1 MAKRYLDLDVYTAT
15 TQRME
20 KVFSDFPRIYL
31 SFSAGKDSTVMLH
44 MAAAIARSTGRR
56 FGVLLVDLEGQYEA
70 TIRHAK
76 VLLARYADIV
86 DVYWI
91 CLPIALRN
99 ATSVFAPKWLAWDA
113 EQRDRWVH
121 EPPEFA
127 ITDEAY
133 FSFFRRGMEFEEFI
147 ADFAE
152 WYAQGKL
159 TACLVGIRADES
171 LNRYRAIT
179 SERKSRFEG
188 LPWTTYKGGTVYNA
202 YPIYDWKTEDIWTFH
217 GKTGL
222 PYNPLYDQM
231 HLSGV
236 SLHNMRICQPYGDDQ
251 RKGLDQFH
259 KLEPTTWERV
269 VARVEGA
276 NYGALYA
283 HTHGNILGNIKQTK
297 PDGMTWEEY
306 TRFLLATLPRDSRDW
321 YEDKF
326 AVFLKWYEDRG
337 YPHGIPDEADHEAEA
352 AKKVPSWRRICRCL
366 LKNDYWCKS
375 LSFTMQKSTYFDK
388 YQKMMK
394 NRRQMWTKLL

>member
-1 MAKRYLDLDVYTAT
+1 MAKRYLDLDVYTAA
-15 TQRME
+15 TQRLE
-20 KVFSDFPRIYL
+20 KVFADFPRIYL

-44 MAAAIARSTGRR
+44 MAADVAKVTGRR

-70 TIRHAK
+70 TIQHAK
-76 VLLARYADIV
+76 SLLALYADII

-91 CLPIALRN
+91 CLPISLRN

-121 EPPEFA
+121 EPPECA
-127 ITDEAY
+127 ITDEA
-133 FSFFRRGMEFEEFI
+133 FFPFFRRGMEFEEFI

-188 LPWTTYKGGTVYNA
+188 LSWTTYKGGTVYNA
-202 YPIYDWKTEDIWTFH
+202 YPIYDWKTEDIWAFH

-236 SLHNMRICQPYGDDQ
+236 PLHNMRIC
-251 RKGLDQFH
+251 
-259 KLEPTTWERV
+259 
-269 VARVEGA
+269 
-276 NYGALYA
+276 
-283 HTHGNILGNIKQTK
+283 
-297 PDGMTWEEY
+297 
-306 TRFLLATLPRDSRDW
+306 
-321 YEDKF
+321 
-326 AVFLKWYEDRG
+326 
-337 YPHGIPDEADHEAEA
+337 
-352 AKKVPSWRRICRCL
+352 
-366 LKNDYWCKS
+366 
-375 LSFTMQKSTYFDK
+375 
-388 YQKMMK
+388 
-394 NRRQMWTKLL
+394 